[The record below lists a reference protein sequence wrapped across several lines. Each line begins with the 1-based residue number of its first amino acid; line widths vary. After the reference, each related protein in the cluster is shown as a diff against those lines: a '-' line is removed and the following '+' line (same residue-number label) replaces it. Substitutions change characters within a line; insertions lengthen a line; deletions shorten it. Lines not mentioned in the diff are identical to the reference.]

1 MFLVNFVIIWIIFFL
16 DNLMFFLML
25 LYIYCDLFLVW
36 IINDLLLILSGL
48 VIGKKLLGLEVRVVF
63 YEGRFIRLSLI

>member
-1 MFLVNFVIIWIIFFL
+1 
-16 DNLMFFLML
+16 MFFLML

-63 YEGRFIRLSLI
+63 CEGRFIRLSLI